1 MPTFDRS
8 RHFRGELYLHLVQY
22 AVEQFEEYGRFPRC
36 SWCGALVSPKKSKR
50 ALKMVQESIV
60 TLLQINVKNPKH
72 AMGNNADMTKIQK
85 ETKTNKN
92 KLYYILFKSINDL
105 LTELKHLT

>member
-1 MPTFDRS
+1 
-8 RHFRGELYLHLVQY
+8 
-22 AVEQFEEYGRFPRC
+22 
-36 SWCGALVSPKKSKR
+36 
-50 ALKMVQESIV
+50 MVQESIV

>member
-1 MPTFDRS
+1 MFLV
-8 RHFRGELYLHLVQY
+8 RG
-22 AVEQFEEYGRFPRC
+22 PRI
-36 SWCGALVSPKKSKR
+36 PKKSKR

-85 ETKTNKN
+85 ETKTNK
-92 KLYYILFKSINDL
+92 KQIVLHSF
-105 LTELKHLT
+105 